1 MMKRTPVL
9 VALLLLSCTRS
20 SPPAPE
26 SKPEPKPNTE
36 IAEPAPNTD
45 IVAGKPRPE
54 DVGATDTPPPPADDG
69 NLCSASGM
77 RAQPAASRTPLP
89 APVESMRRRI
99 VAAAVACDYKA
110 LATLAREN
118 GAEFTFDSEKDP
130 EAAFR
135 EHEKKGEPV
144 LRQLVRLLN
153 VPHAQLD
160 TLYAWPSVFNPQAAP
175 EDWKALEGIYPPAQ
189 VAEFRGNQEGYD
201 GIRTGIDA
209 RGDWQFLYTGE
220 QGE

>member
-9 VALLLLSCTRS
+9 LTLLLLSCTRS

-26 SKPEPKPNTE
+26 SKPTPKPTAE
-36 IAEPAPNTD
+36 VSEPAPNTD
-45 IVAGKPRPE
+45 IVAAK
-54 DVGATDTPPPPADDG
+54 PPPPEEDG
-69 NLCSASGM
+69 PPDTSPSPEESNLCSASGM
-77 RAQPAASRTPLP
+77 RAQPAAPRAPLP

-110 LATLAREN
+110 LATLAREK
-118 GAEFTFDSEKDP
+118 GAEFTFDSETDL

-135 EHEKKGEPV
+135 EREKKGEPV
-144 LRQLVRLLN
+144 LRLLVRLLN
-153 VPHAQLD
+153 LPHAQLD
-160 TLYAWPSVFNPQAAP
+160 TLYAWPSVFSPQATP
-175 EDWKALEGIYPPAQ
+175 EDWKALEGVYTPAQ
-189 VAEFRGNQEGYD
+189 VAEFRANQEGYD

-209 RGDWQFLYTGE
+209 SGDWQFVYTGE